1 MFFRVNDMPVIKYI
15 PVHQSPKRL
24 ISYVL
29 QSRKTDDL
37 KYATGLNVPVDNIN
51 ACYDA
56 MRDTFEI
63 ASGEKFF
70 KRSLDGLDGE
80 KKKKEKVRLHHYI
93 QSFAPGETTPEE
105 AHKIGLEWAREIF
118 GNDHEVIISTHIDK
132 GHIHNHFAVASYD
145 LEGKAW
151 YANKKTLRHCR
162 EVSDRLAKEH
172 GLSVI
177 ENPKHKSCHKYGE
190 WLAQKN
196 GTSWKQK
203 LCDDIDRLILQDNVK
218 SVDDLVRE
226 LRNMGYEVKHGKYIS
241 IKAAKNRKPIRSF
254 RLGNGYAIEEL
265 RYRIENKN
273 PEMPLSEVMKYEG
286 IQREYAICLRQLQ
299 IMVYRNLENPLRADY
314 RTLRQSAE
322 LLSFITEK
330 KITSAAQFEDE
341 VNAAAERCD
350 EVRNRKKE
358 LEAAIRFEEKFVA
371 DAARFLELINSET
384 LSAEDMAELEKYEY
398 LSSYRISGERD
409 IEAHKDKLSYLKSHL
424 ANTDDELTAA
434 ESEKKKYGD
443 NYRIFLQQSQS
454 DYDFIREQVKREK
467 EEMERAAKL
476 SEQEKEQEENNRKNK
491 YQI

>member
-15 PVHQSPKRL
+15 PIHQSPKRL
-24 ISYVL
+24 IRYVL
-29 QSRKTDDL
+29 QNRKTDDL

-63 ASGEKFF
+63 ASGERFF

-132 GHIHNHFAVASYD
+132 GHIHNHFAVAAYD

-162 EVSDRLAKEH
+162 EVSDRLARGH

-177 ENPKHKSCHKYGE
+177 EKPKYKSCHKYGE

-196 GTSWKQK
+196 GISWKQK

-226 LRNMGYEVKHGKYIS
+226 LRNMGYEVKYGKYIS

-286 IQREYAICLRQLQ
+286 IQREYALCLRQLQ
-299 IMVYRNLENPLRADY
+299 IMVYRNLENSVRADY

-322 LLSFITEK
+322 LLTFITEK

-350 EVRNRKKE
+350 EIRNRKKE

-371 DAARFLELINSET
+371 DAARYLQLINSET

-398 LSSYRISGERD
+398 LSSYRVSGKRD
-409 IEAHKDKLSYLKSHL
+409 IEAHRDKLSYLKSQL

-443 NYRIFLQQSQS
+443 NYRTFLQQSQS
-454 DYDFIREQVKREK
+454 DYDFISEQVKREK